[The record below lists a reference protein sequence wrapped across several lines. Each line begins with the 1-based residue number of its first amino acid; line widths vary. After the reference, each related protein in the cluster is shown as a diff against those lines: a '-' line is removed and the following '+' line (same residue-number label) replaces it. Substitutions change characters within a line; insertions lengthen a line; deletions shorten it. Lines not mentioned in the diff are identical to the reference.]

1 MYTISMKYILAIF
14 YLMNHKILT
23 NVIKYIGF
31 GFARIQIKGILI
43 SECLL
48 Y

>member
-1 MYTISMKYILAIF
+1 MYNFNEVYSIF

-23 NVIKYIGF
+23 NVIKYMGF
-31 GFARIQIKGILI
+31 GFARVQIKGILI